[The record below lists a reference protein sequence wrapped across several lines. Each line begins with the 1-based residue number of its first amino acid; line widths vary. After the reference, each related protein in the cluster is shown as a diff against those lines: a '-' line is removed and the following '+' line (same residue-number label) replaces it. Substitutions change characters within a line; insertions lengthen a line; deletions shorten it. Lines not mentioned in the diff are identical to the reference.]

1 MGQKG
6 IHKALVVTYNKS
18 QLQAYALFKKFFRE
32 NYPLGFSFQI
42 TSKDFII

>member
-1 MGQKG
+1 ME
-6 IHKALVVTYNKS
+6 HKRAYRTLMATYNKS

-32 NYPLGFSFQI
+32 NYPLGFTFQT

>member
-1 MGQKG
+1 MEQKG
-6 IHKALVVTYNKS
+6 IYKALMATYNKS

-32 NYPLGFSFQI
+32 NYPLGFTFQT